1 MHRLLLLA
9 VVVCLPAPAAGQEL
23 RFEVGQRLRQFERVL
38 AAHPGEEARRR
49 ALPPLE
55 QATPTF
61 FRGQLAEVAGL
72 LDRARLAL
80 PSAAVPA
87 DATRW
92 AESLWHRPAARL
104 LDSGTAE
111 LTVRTEALYPVAPGR
126 PEKAAVRHTLRS
138 ATGMPVATLR
148 HPTDEL
154 PVTLR
159 LPLKDMKDGDYLL
172 LSEVLIDGKP
182 AATTTQTVSLAGNL
196 KRRLAAL
203 RPPDPAPGNADSR
216 VEATALPRLRTLLT
230 DLAAGR
236 TLETNYPAAQLLAEA
251 EAVSAALTAGKPYY
265 TPARSGQFWLSL
277 NDTAV
282 RLQVP
287 PQAARGKALPLV
299 VALHGAGGS
308 ENLFFDGYGD
318 GLVARLC
325 ARRGWLLLAPRAPL
339 FSFTGLDLPPLIDAL
354 ATRFPVDRDRVFLI
368 GHSMG
373 AARAVAAAGKH
384 PERIRAVA
392 ALGGGGGFRASEGLQ
407 AVRFFVGVGEA
418 DFALNG
424 ASNLNRQLVKAGV
437 KQVVFKTYP
446 AIEHLM
452 VVQHALP
459 EVFAFLDEAARTR

>member
-9 VVVCLPAPAAGQEL
+9 VVVCLPASAAGQEL

-80 PSAAVPA
+80 PAAAAPA
-87 DATRW
+87 EATRW
-92 AESLWHRPAARL
+92 AESLWHRPGGRL
-104 LDSGTAE
+104 LDSGASE
-111 LTVRTEALYPVAPGR
+111 LTIRTEALYPVGTGR
-126 PEKAAVRHTLRS
+126 PEKGGVRHTLRS
-138 ATGMPVATLR
+138 ATGKPVATLR
-148 HPTDEL
+148 QPLDEL
-154 PVTLR
+154 PITLR
-159 LPLKDMKDGDYLL
+159 LPIKDTKDGDYLL
-172 LSEVLIDGKP
+172 TSEVLIDGKP
-182 AATTTQTVSLAGNL
+182 AATTTQTVSLVGNL

-203 RPPDPAPGNADSR
+203 QPAHPAPGIAAAT
-216 VEATALPRLRTLLT
+216 VEATTLPRLLALLT

-251 EAVSAALTAGKPYY
+251 EAVSAALAAGKPYY
-265 TPARSGQFWLSL
+265 TAARSGQFWLSL

-287 PQAARGKALPLV
+287 SQAARAKALPLV

-325 ARRGWLLLAPRAPL
+325 ARRGWLLLAPRSPL

-354 ATRFPVDRDRVFLI
+354 ATRYPVDRDRVFLI

-373 AARAVAAAGKH
+373 AAQAVAAAGKH

-392 ALGGGGGFRASEGLQ
+392 ALGGGGGFRASEGVQ
-407 AVRFFVGVGEA
+407 AVRFFVGVGEH
-418 DFALNG
+418 DFALTG
-424 ASNLNRQLVKAGV
+424 AGNLNRQLVKAGV

-459 EVFAFLDEAARTR
+459 ELFAFLDEAARTR